1 MFNVFG
7 VSTTKY
13 ASAAQRSTIDT
24 SRTVFIAIIGWLWLG
39 DPFQPMELI
48 GFAFLIIGTLLYN
61 EIFELPIW
69 GFNENTKRAIKAR
82 NELYGEDGDAVDY
95 VATSPHAA
103 YDSNRNKR
111 SLS

>member
-1 MFNVFG
+1 
-7 VSTTKY
+7 
-13 ASAAQRSTIDT
+13 
-24 SRTVFIAIIGWLWLG
+24 
-39 DPFQPMELI
+39 MELI
-48 GFAFLIIGTLLYN
+48 GFAFLILGTLLYN

-82 NELYGEDGDAVDY
+82 KELYGDDDDDAVDY